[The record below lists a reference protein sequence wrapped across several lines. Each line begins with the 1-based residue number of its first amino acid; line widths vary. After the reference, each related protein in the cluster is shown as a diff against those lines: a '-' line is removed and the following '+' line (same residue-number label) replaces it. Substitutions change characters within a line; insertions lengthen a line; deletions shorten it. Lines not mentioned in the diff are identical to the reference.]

1 MSTCDVGFLEH
12 LLVVDHCHWFNP
24 LVLEGKGK
32 GLQELFEASHFSRA
46 ASRELDL
53 NSGRSQSF
61 FSRFSVGQ
69 VSTARDRWASLSL
82 DERCKSFFA
91 PSFLL
96 SSRFA
101 PPWTDE
107 TCHALVLVRWDK
119 LAILESLVQRI
130 SSCAQRL
137 ICMRGGWTVAVTSG
151 VLNWPR
157 SNLHQRPDLDAH
169 R

>member
-1 MSTCDVGFLEH
+1 MSTCGFIEH
-12 LLVVDHCHWFNP
+12 FLVVDHCHWFNP

-53 NSGRSQSF
+53 NSGRSF
-61 FSRFSVGQ
+61 FRRFSVGQ

-119 LAILESLVQRI
+119 LAILENLELHPATDLHARRVNRCSYLRCLKLTQVKSAPGARFGCASL
-130 SSCAQRL
+130 
-137 ICMRGGWTVAVTSG
+137 GW
-151 VLNWPR
+151 
-157 SNLHQRPDLDAH
+157 
-169 R
+169 